1 MSGLDQYRTDA
12 RAVSFREA
20 SKDKAQTILN
30 ARMLEERQRTQRQKK
45 GKRRLWLGRNGQ
57 TDSRFGAKHPGP

>member
-45 GKRRLWLGRNGQ
+45 GKRRLWLG
-57 TDSRFGAKHPGP
+57 